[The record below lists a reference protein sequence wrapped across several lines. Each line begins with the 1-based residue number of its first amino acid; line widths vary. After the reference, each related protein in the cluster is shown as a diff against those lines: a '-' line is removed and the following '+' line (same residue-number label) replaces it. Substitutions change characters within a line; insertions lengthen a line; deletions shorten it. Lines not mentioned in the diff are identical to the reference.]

1 MSVTTESIRQ
11 LVGRAKGGHRGALGR
26 LITHVEAGGPEA
38 DEIAG
43 LTGPP
48 DSDAHVV
55 GITGAPGVGKSSL
68 TGQLLAVLLAAGRSP
83 AVLAVD
89 PSSPLTGGAI
99 LGDRIRMDGVSE
111 GAFVRL
117 ILQDVA
123 VRGLVEA
130 PKPHPSETDTSE
142 SPFSNALTDCP
153 GEVMVRFHYI
163 PTEASV

>member
-26 LITHVEAGGPEA
+26 LITHVESGGPEA

-83 AVLAVD
+83 
-89 PSSPLTGGAI
+89 PGRSPVSTGAWYPVKAALPAAWSLVCAI
-99 LGDRIRMDGVSE
+99 TTAYFASRPLRGIV
-111 GAFVRL
+111 V
-117 ILQDVA
+117 VA
-123 VRGLVEA
+123 L
-130 PKPHPSETDTSE
+130 P
-142 SPFSNALTDCP
+142 
-153 GEVMVRFHYI
+153 
-163 PTEASV
+163 